1 MLFDACKCQVELK
14 LTDQNEHSCNSHKN
28 EKNQTKFEYSAK
40 LFFSGCRQNC
50 KICFCLFDKNF
61 FFEKVLYKSPQ
72 DLLIILSHSS
82 WLIVMLQPYIRLLNV
97 YIYRENLLLS
107 INKFLYID
115 MRMTPLIIQI
125 YNCQD
130 PCKTPSKSFH
140 LRHTRHVIM
149 RHII

>member
-1 MLFDACKCQVELK
+1 MFLSLWQK
-14 LTDQNEHSCNSHKN
+14 L
-28 EKNQTKFEYSAK
+28 
-40 LFFSGCRQNC
+40 
-50 KICFCLFDKNF
+50 

-107 INKFLYID
+107 INKFSCID
-115 MRMTPLIIQI
+115 MRIPLIIQI
-125 YNCQD
+125 YNCLD

-149 RHII
+149 RHIIWIEANNVEHIFACRGGRKLLFTYHFYIGSCCVKRRPH